1 VSERPDNVMPFS
13 KPQRKPASNGD
24 NGNGYGARLAV
35 VEARLTAV
43 ESHLEKVDARLV
55 AVEARLGAVESR
67 LAAVETRLETLAATL
82 ATKEDIQSL
91 HTGIEKAKNSMLR
104 WGIGIFVAVLTSV
117 VAALGSVLFMAFRL
131 SSG

>member
-13 KPQRKPASNGD
+13 KPQRKPASNGG
-24 NGNGYGARLAV
+24 NGNGHGERLAV

-43 ESHLEKVDARLV
+43 ESHLEKVDSRLA
-55 AVEARLGAVESR
+55 AVEGRLGAVESR
-67 LAAVETRLETLAATL
+67 LAAVETRLESV

-117 VAALGSVLFMAFRL
+117 VAALGSVLFMAFKL